1 MVKLVIA
8 TVGLFLVIG
17 AGSILGQNKEYD
29 KLKGLVDK
37 GNLVKAREYCD
48 KVTAAMDS
56 KTSGRFYALMGLAYY
71 NKKDF
76 PNSAEMLLKSED
88 KKLSVRVAKEFE
100 NEKNDFY
107 DLKMAGRL
115 YKIAH
120 ENEKAAEMLYK
131 EKEYEEAALICP
143 SPDANYKYGRQL
155 FDNEEY
161 PQALHFFKRAKKK
174 GMKFSDEEVLDFYYK
189 QKAYDIAYT
198 IQNFGE
204 GNFSPEIQGTVIAK
218 MLSKEEPMPDI
229 IKFLNNIGVKG
240 NKQNEALLHGM
251 IASGLTEKAEEFC
264 KMQNGSEQQASLAY
278 LAEITIDKFPGT
290 SAWANIKSGKIIL
303 GKQLITTFI
312 AEKAVAYNAQWEN
325 EPVAKS
331 LLELFYRET
340 KPTIDKSEQNYCDFV
355 GFAWTMANTKKSELA
370 KQDPSAA
377 AGYAKAAIFLKQLE
391 LQYCK
396 KK

>member
-8 TVGLFLVIG
+8 TAGLFLVIG
-17 AGSILGQNKEYD
+17 AGSIIGQSKEYD

-88 KKLSVRVAKEFE
+88 KKLSARVAKEFE

-115 YKIAH
+115 YRIAQ
-120 ENEKAAEMLYK
+120 ENEKAAEMLFK

-143 SPDANYKYGRQL
+143 SPDANYKFGRQL
-155 FDNEEY
+155 FDNGKY
-161 PQALHFFKRAKKK
+161 PEALHFFKRAKRK

-189 QKAYDIAYT
+189 QKAYDIAYS

-204 GNFSPEIQGTVIAK
+204 GHFSPEIQGTVIAK
-218 MLSKEEPMPDI
+218 MLEKGEIMPDI
-229 IKFLNNIGVKG
+229 IRFLDNIGVKG
-240 NKQNEALLHGM
+240 NKQNEAVLHGM
-251 IASGLTEKAEEFC
+251 IATGLTEKAEEYC
-264 KMQNGSEQQASLAY
+264 KMQSGSEQQASLAY
-278 LAEITIDKFPGT
+278 LAEITVDKFPGT
-290 SAWANIKSGKIIL
+290 SAWANIKSGKVIL
-303 GKQLITTFI
+303 GKQLITTFLT
-312 AEKAVAYNAQWEN
+312 EKAFAFNDEWEN
-325 EPVAKS
+325 EPVSKS
-331 LLELFYRET
+331 LMENFFRET
-340 KPTIDKSEQNYCDFV
+340 RPTVDKSEQNYCDFV
-355 GFAWTMANTKKSELA
+355 SFAWTMANTKNSELA
-370 KQDPSAA
+370 KQNPSAA
-377 AGYAKAAIFLKQLE
+377 AGYAKAAVFLKQLE